1 MDVQMQIMSAYHEAG
16 HVVVAYWFGATLKS
30 VEMGAHPNTK
40 LQWPNGTTP
49 EALVKGLV
57 AGSLAGYKGW
67 MHFGR
72 LDRKELLSSFRRRDE
87 KYTLQAL
94 QKVRNGGYATDGIW
108 DDRIRIADILLKDV
122 PTIPDEAYLGLVR
135 RYEDEALELLDKPPV
150 WRAVESVVRALLKTG
165 RLNNDEAMAAI
176 DKEFWESR

>member
-1 MDVQMQIMSAYHEAG
+1 
-16 HVVVAYWFGATLKS
+16 
-30 VEMGAHPNTK
+30 
-40 LQWPNGTTP
+40 
-49 EALVKGLV
+49 
-57 AGSLAGYKGW
+57 

-72 LDRKELLSSFRRRDE
+72 LDRKELLSSFRKRDE

-108 DDRIRIADILLKDV
+108 DDRIRIADILLRDV
-122 PTIPDEAYLGLVR
+122 PTTPNEAYLGLVR